1 MIAFLGFEY
10 LVTFDREV
18 ELFWKRKFTG
28 ASVLFLLNRYLP
40 LLTVILD
47 LSQSTPMS
55 DRVSLS
61 QPGPILSSVYCTD

>member
-61 QPGPILSSVYCTD
+61 QPGPILYSVYFTN

>member
-55 DRVSLS
+55 DRVSLF
-61 QPGPILSSVYCTD
+61 QPGPILSSVYSTD